1 MSNGGLKIKKFY
13 ADWCGP
19 CKAVTPALR
28 QAAEELGIE
37 VEEVNIETNRELA
50 MDYNV
55 RSIPTVV
62 LLHNGKEIGRFV
74 GLQQYGDIK
83 KELEGF
89 LNG

>member
-1 MSNGGLKIKKFY
+1 MTVKIKKFY
-13 ADWCGP
+13 ADWCAP

-28 QAAEELGIE
+28 QAAEELGIDI
-37 VEEVNIETNRELA
+37 EEVNIETSRELA

-62 LLHNGKEIGRFV
+62 MLRNGKEIGRFV
-74 GLQQYGDIK
+74 GLQQYEDIK